1 MSEPDGGG
9 SEDSILG
16 AVGMFALA
24 VSIVVLV
31 GIGAILAVTGGYL
44 FTVDAAPMDVAGAV
58 SDGDGAISDADRSSA
73 TIEGHSIVQGDRCYP
88 IEPMGNGNHSVE
100 DFYDYRHPETDPA
113 AYTYSSHGTTHLQAD
128 DTSIVFLY
136 EGTEGLSLVFVHD
149 RFDGDS
155 EGGALTMQI
164 DNLPEDGAWVVEDD
178 NYSEEL
184 DTRQLEEWNHGDDW
198 SRITWVWSDERTDG
212 GAFAGGLDDDFAIEV
227 DAMFNDDA
235 DFRVYDGEL
244 TSWQALS
251 APEDEPERYDLDM
264 DESIE
269 VRSNACSEVT
279 GIEITAEGDG
289 GSDGEF
295 SVGDTVTASATVE
308 NAGDGEETVTI
319 PFAVDGEIVDEIS
332 VTVGGGETT
341 TVSTD
346 IEFEDEGEYAIDVV
360 THMETVDI
368 SSVDES
374 DDRVPGFGVLVVAIA
389 GAILVGLLVGVSA
402 RKRS

>member
-100 DFYDYRHPETDPA
+100 DFYDYRHPETDPSS
-113 AYTYSSHGTTHLQAD
+113 YTYSSHGTTHLQED

-149 RFDGDS
+149 QLEGDT

-164 DNLPEDGAWVVEDD
+164 NNLPEDGEWVVEDD

-184 DTRQLEEWNHGDDW
+184 DTRQHEEWNHGDDW
-198 SRITWVWSDERTDG
+198 SRITWVWTEERTDG
-212 GAFAGGLDDDFAIEV
+212 GAFAGGLDGDFSIEI
-227 DAMFNDDA
+227 DAMFNDHA
-235 DFRVYDGEL
+235 DFRVYDGNV
-244 TSWQALS
+244 TAWQALS
-251 APEDEPERYDLDM
+251 APEEDPERYDLDM
-264 DESIE
+264 SEPIE
-269 VRSNACSEVT
+269 VRSEACSAVT
-279 GIEITAEGDG
+279 GIEFTAEGDG
-289 GSDGEF
+289 DGDGEF
-295 SVGDTVTASATVE
+295 TVGDNVTASATVE
-308 NAGDGEETVTI
+308 NTGDGEESVTV
-319 PFAVDGEIVDEIS
+319 PFVVDGEIVDEIS
-332 VTVGGGETT
+332 VTVGAGETT

-346 IEFEDEGEYAIDVV
+346 LEFDDEGEYVIDVDS
-360 THMETVDI
+360 HSETVAI
-368 SSVDES
+368 STPDEFA
-374 DDRVPGFGVLVVAIA
+374 DRVPGFGVLVVAIA
-389 GAILVGLLVGVSA
+389 GTILLGVLA
-402 RKRS
+402 VATTRRRS